1 MGKPKGKDC
10 LEDPGI
16 YRIVI
21 PTWILQKQAVI
32 AWIGFICLGT
42 KSSGGLL

>member
-10 LEDPGI
+10 LEDLGI
-16 YRIVI
+16 YRMVI
-21 PTWILQKQAVI
+21 LTWILQKLAVI
-32 AWIGFICLGT
+32 AWIRFIWLGT

>member
-16 YRIVI
+16 YGMII
-21 PTWILQKQAVI
+21 LTWILQK
-32 AWIGFICLGT
+32 
-42 KSSGGLL
+42 